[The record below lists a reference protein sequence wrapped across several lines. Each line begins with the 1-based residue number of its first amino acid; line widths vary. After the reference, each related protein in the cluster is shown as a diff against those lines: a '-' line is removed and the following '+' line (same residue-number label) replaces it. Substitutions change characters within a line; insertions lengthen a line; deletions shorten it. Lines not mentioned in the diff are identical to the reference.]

1 MKIFNRQRTT
11 DNGQQSKGK
20 MLKAQSSKLR
30 ALGSKFLVLSSLLIA
45 LFSSCDSKQYQPK
58 PRGYFRIDFPE
69 KEYVRLDSMNYYS
82 FEYPTYST
90 ITPDYLSP
98 QEKEWI
104 NIEYPAHK
112 GTVHIS
118 YKAVNDNLDAYLED
132 SYYMMTKHL
141 SRAMGIRDSV
151 VANPD
156 RNVYGL
162 VYFLEGEGV
171 ASPMQFYLT
180 DSVNHFM
187 RGSLYFNVRTNNDS
201 LAPVI
206 DFILDDV
213 RHMIETIEW
222 KTIDN

>member
-1 MKIFNRQRTT
+1 
-11 DNGQQSKGK
+11 
-20 MLKAQSSKLR
+20 MLKAQSSKLK

>member
-20 MLKAQSSKLR
+20 MLKAQSSKLK

-45 LFSSCDSKQYQPK
+45 LFSSCDNKQYQPK

-69 KEYVRLDSMNYYS
+69 KQYVKLDSMNYYS
-82 FEYPTYST
+82 FEYPTYSI
-90 ITPDYLSP
+90 ITPDYLSL
-98 QEKEWI
+98 QEKEWV
-104 NIEYPAHK
+104 NVEYPAYK
-112 GTVHIS
+112 GTIHIS
-118 YKAVNDNLDAYLED
+118 YKTVNDNLNVYLED
-132 SYYMMTKHL
+132 SYSMMTKHI

-151 VANPD
+151 IVNPD

-187 RGSLYFNVRTNNDS
+187 RGSLYFNVKTNNDS

-213 RHMIETIEW
+213 RHLIETIEW
-222 KTIDN
+222 KTVEN

>member
-20 MLKAQSSKLR
+20 MLNAQCSKLK
-30 ALGSKFLVLSSLLIA
+30 ALGSKLLVLSSLLII

-58 PRGYFRIDFPE
+58 PKGYFRIDFPA
-69 KEYVRLDSMNYYS
+69 KEYQKLDSMKYYS

-90 ITPDYLSP
+90 ITPDYHSLH
-98 QEKEWI
+98 EKEWV
-104 NIEYPAHK
+104 NIEYPSYK

-118 YKAVNDNLDAYLED
+118 YKTVDDNLEAYLED
-132 SYYMMTKHL
+132 SHYMMTKHL

-151 VANPD
+151 IINPE

-180 DSVNHFM
+180 DSVNHFL
-187 RGSLYFNVRTNNDS
+187 RGSLYFNVKTNNDS
-201 LAPVI
+201 LAPVT
-206 DFILDDV
+206 DFIIDDV
-213 RHMIETIEW
+213 RHLIETIEW
-222 KTIDN
+222 K

>member
-1 MKIFNRQRTT
+1 M

-20 MLKAQSSKLR
+20 MLKAQSSKLK

-45 LFSSCDSKQYQPK
+45 LFSSCDNKQYQPK

-69 KEYVRLDSMNYYS
+69 KQYVKLDSMNYYS
-82 FEYPTYST
+82 FEYPTYSI
-90 ITPDYLSP
+90 ITPDYLSL
-98 QEKEWI
+98 QEKEWV
-104 NIEYPAHK
+104 NVEYPAYK
-112 GTVHIS
+112 GTIHIS
-118 YKAVNDNLDAYLED
+118 YKTVNDNLNVYLED
-132 SYYMMTKHL
+132 SYSMMTKHI

-151 VANPD
+151 IVNPD

-187 RGSLYFNVRTNNDS
+187 RGSLYFNVKTNNDS

-213 RHMIETIEW
+213 RHLIETIEW
-222 KTIDN
+222 KTVEN

>member
-1 MKIFNRQRTT
+1 MNRQ
-11 DNGQQSKGK
+11 QFKV
-20 MLKAQSSKLR
+20 QSSKFR
-30 ALGSKFLVLSSLLIA
+30 VQSSKFLVLSSLFIIL
-45 LFSSCDSKQYQPK
+45 LSSCDNKQYQPK

-69 KEYVRLDSMNYYS
+69 REYVRLDSMNYYS
-82 FEYPTYST
+82 FEYPTYTT

-104 NIEYPAHK
+104 NVEYPPYK
-112 GTVHIS
+112 GTIHIS
-118 YKAVNDNLDAYLED
+118 YKTVNDNLDAYLED
-132 SYYMMTKHL
+132 SYYMMTKHI
-141 SRAMGIRDSV
+141 SRAMGIRDSIIV
-151 VANPD
+151 NPERD
-156 RNVYGL
+156 VYGL

-187 RGSLYFNVRTNNDS
+187 RGSLYFNVKTNNDS

-213 RHMIETIEW
+213 RHLIETVEW
-222 KTIDN
+222 K

>member
-1 MKIFNRQRTT
+1 M

-20 MLKAQSSKLR
+20 MLKAQSSKLK

-45 LFSSCDSKQYQPK
+45 LLSSCDNKQYQPK

-69 KEYVRLDSMNYYS
+69 KEYVKLDSMNYYS

-98 QEKEWI
+98 QEKEWV
-104 NIEYPAHK
+104 NVEYPSYK
-112 GTVHIS
+112 GTIHIS
-118 YKAVNDNLDAYLED
+118 YKTVNDNLDVYLED
-132 SYYMMTKHL
+132 SYSMMTKHI

-151 VANPD
+151 IINPD
-156 RNVYGL
+156 RDVYGL
-162 VYFLEGEGV
+162 IYFLEGEGV

-213 RHMIETIEW
+213 RHLIETIEW
-222 KTIDN
+222 KTVEN

>member
-11 DNGQQSKGK
+11 DNIQQSKGK
-20 MLKAQSSKLR
+20 MLKAQSSKLK

>member
-1 MKIFNRQRTT
+1 M

-20 MLKAQSSKLR
+20 MLKAQSSKLK

-45 LFSSCDSKQYQPK
+45 LFSSCDNKQYQPK

-69 KEYVRLDSMNYYS
+69 KQYVKLDSMNYYS
-82 FEYPTYST
+82 FEYPTYSI
-90 ITPDYLSP
+90 ITPDYLSL
-98 QEKEWI
+98 QEKEWV
-104 NIEYPAHK
+104 NVEYPAYK
-112 GTVHIS
+112 GTIHIS
-118 YKAVNDNLDAYLED
+118 YKTVNDNLNVYLED
-132 SYYMMTKHL
+132 SYSMMTKHI

-151 VANPD
+151 IVNPD

-187 RGSLYFNVRTNNDS
+187 RGSLYFNVKTNNDS

-213 RHMIETIEW
+213 RHMIETVEW
-222 KTIDN
+222 KTVEN

>member
-1 MKIFNRQRTT
+1 M

-20 MLKAQSSKLR
+20 MLKAQSSKLK

-45 LFSSCDSKQYQPK
+45 LFSSCDNKQYQPK

-69 KEYVRLDSMNYYS
+69 KEYVKLDSMNYYS

-98 QEKEWI
+98 QEKEWV
-104 NIEYPAHK
+104 NVEYPSYK
-112 GTVHIS
+112 GTIHIS
-118 YKAVNDNLDAYLED
+118 YKTVNDNLDVYLED
-132 SYYMMTKHL
+132 SYSMMTKHI

-151 VANPD
+151 IINPD
-156 RNVYGL
+156 RDVYGL
-162 VYFLEGEGV
+162 IYFLEGEGV

-213 RHMIETIEW
+213 RHLIETIEW
-222 KTIDN
+222 KTVEN

>member
-1 MKIFNRQRTT
+1 MKMFNRQRTT
-11 DNGQQSKGK
+11 DNMQQSKGK
-20 MLKAQSSKLR
+20 MLKAQSSKLK

-69 KEYVRLDSMNYYS
+69 KEYVRLDSMSYYS
-82 FEYPTYST
+82 FEYPTYTT
-90 ITPDYLSP
+90 ITPDYHSL

-104 NIEYPAHK
+104 NVEYPSHK
-112 GTVHIS
+112 GTIHIS
-118 YKAVNDNLDAYLED
+118 YKTVNDNLDAYLED
-132 SYYMMTKHL
+132 SYYMMTKHI

-151 VANPD
+151 IINPERD
-156 RNVYGL
+156 VYGL

-180 DSVNHFM
+180 DSVSHFM
-187 RGSLYFNVRTNNDS
+187 RGSLYFNVKTNNDS

-206 DFILDDV
+206 DFIIDDV
-213 RHMIETIEW
+213 RHLIETVEW
-222 KTIDN
+222 K